1 MKTYAGSR
9 GSEEDE
15 GSEVSSA
22 LVAQRTSGVDE
33 STDTIRLK
41 SRADEGRAPG
51 ESSTG
56 SLLGADE
63 LLLGVGS
70 LGALV
75 GLAEDGSED
84 GELNAVVEGRAEGD
98 GRGLDGGE
106 VVQRH
111 FDELCLFVCFVVV
124 ELMC

>member
-1 MKTYAGSR
+1 VKTYAGSR

-15 GSEVSSA
+15 GSKVSSA
-22 LVAQRTSGVDE
+22 LVAQGTSGVDE

-41 SRADEGRAPG
+41 SRADEGGAPG

-84 GELNAVVEGRAEGD
+84 GELNAMVEGRAEGD

-106 VVQRH
+106 IVQRH
-111 FDELCLFVCFVVV
+111 FDV
-124 ELMC
+124 MS